1 MSSLIVQSREPGKLV
16 VQEREK
22 GKLVVTSPG
31 PQGPPGPA
39 GPAGGD
45 TYATRPFENADS
57 VVLPAGTPVRRFG
70 TGVVRADLTHPAMG
84 IMMANCGIGVAGSV
98 ILSGFLQIPNWN
110 LSPGSTYYLGNGEV
124 TNTPPT
130 TGGFL
135 LQILGHAVSDQTLAV
150 SIEPPIRL

>member
-1 MSSLIVQSREPGKLV
+1 MSIIVQSRVPGKLI
-16 VQEREK
+16 VQARPQ

-70 TGVVRADLTHPAMG
+70 TGVVRADRTHPAVG
-84 IMMANCGIGVAGSV
+84 IMTADCAVGVAGNV
-98 ILSGFLQIPNWN
+98 LLAGFLQIPDWG
-110 LSPGSTYYLGNGEV
+110 LSPGSTYYLGDYEV
-124 TNTPPT
+124 TNTPPFQ
-130 TGGFL
+130 GGFFV
-135 LQILGHAVSDQTLAV
+135 QILGHSVSDQTLAV
-150 SIEPPIRL
+150 SILHSRNL